1 MEEHRKHIR
10 IPAKWRVALVKDH
23 HSGEIYHGNS
33 LEVSVEGMSIISD
46 HNIYT
51 EDDVTVLLAIPPL
64 HPGKKEKILEV
75 QSSMIYTVLCSSG
88 KGFRIG
94 VKFLHFK
101 RGGQKYL
108 REYLEKRVQ
117 GE

>member
-1 MEEHRKHIR
+1 MEEHRLHPR
-10 IPAKWRVALVKDH
+10 IPVRWRVALVKDH
-23 HSGEIYHGNS
+23 KAGEIYHGFSN
-33 LEVSVEGMSIISD
+33 EVSLEGMSIICD

-51 EDDVTVLLAIPPL
+51 EDQITVLLAVPPL

-75 QSSMIYTVLCSSG
+75 HGAMAYTVLCSSG

-94 VKFLHFK
+94 ITFEHFK
-101 RGGQKYL
+101 RNGAKYL

-117 GE
+117 A